1 MKKKRFLSLILML
14 VMLVSTLVMS
24 GCGTEKKSGNEGN
37 YDGELVYS
45 SLTIS
50 ITLYRVKVNLPKKI
64 PEYIVILQDFV
75 VNRIK
80 ATAFAT

>member
-37 YDGELVYS
+37 YDGRIYYLLS
-45 SLTIS
+45 WKN
-50 ITLYRVKVNLPKKI
+50 RWR
-64 PEYIVILQDFV
+64 YI
-75 VNRIK
+75 
-80 ATAFAT
+80 